1 MLRRSHYVCGAL
13 LLMAAITLSGFAAAG
28 EVQYAKDTPVVP
40 MAEWEI
46 VQKGAAEQTG
56 ARVLIAAGAAELG
69 RAPAGA
75 SRYDSQT
82 FRFPSGDMR
91 VLSFRKA
98 SGGVLH
104 QITTET
110 QIYVAKG
117 SASVDVAGVRTEI
130 AAGDVVNLPSGILR
144 NGAAGAEDTVIIAH
158 TVASAPA
165 GAKASVVRGKDNPEA
180 VIESGEKAGVGGAR
194 VTVQRY
200 AFEGNSIRVA
210 RLSGNGQTS
219 PAIPKVDALI
229 YLLSGRMK
237 LHLGNEVFEV
247 AAGDAL
253 REPAGVS
260 AHWEVTE
267 PASFVATNGAGPAST
282 GNRTQ

>member
-1 MLRRSHYVCGAL
+1 MKNRSFLTAALAGLVLSSALTPVAGA
-13 LLMAAITLSGFAAAG
+13 A
-28 EVQYAKDTPVVP
+28 EVQFAKDTPTIQ

-56 ARVLIAAGAAELG
+56 ARVMIAAGPTELA
-69 RAPAGA
+69 RAPTSAV
-75 SRYDSQT
+75 RYDSQT
-82 FRFPSGDMR
+82 FRFPSGEIR
-91 VLSFRKA
+91 VLKFRKS

-110 QIYVAKG
+110 QLYVATG
-117 SASVDVAGVRTEI
+117 SASVDVAGVRTEL
-130 AAGDVVNLPSGILR
+130 AAGDVVHLPSGVAR
-144 NGAAGAEDTVIIAH
+144 NAASGAEDTTLVLH
-158 TVASAPA
+158 TVTSAPA
-165 GAKASVVRGKDNPEA
+165 GAKAAVVRGKDNPEA

-194 VTVQRY
+194 VAVQRY
-200 AFEGNSIRVA
+200 AFDGNSIRVA
-210 RLSGNGQTS
+210 KLSGNGQTS

-237 LHLGNEVFEV
+237 LHLGNEIFDV

-282 GNRTQ
+282 GTRTP

>member
-1 MLRRSHYVCGAL
+1 MNKSSFLA
-13 LLMAAITLSGFAAAG
+13 MAITGLVFCSSQAQVARAA
-28 EVQYAKDTPVVP
+28 EVQFAKDTPTIP

-56 ARVLIAAGAAELG
+56 ARVMIAAGSAELA
-69 RAPAGA
+69 RAPSSAT
-75 SRYDSQT
+75 RYDSQT
-82 FRFPSGDMR
+82 FRFPSGEIR
-91 VLSFRKA
+91 VLNFRKS

-110 QIYVAKG
+110 QLYVAKG
-117 SASVDVAGVRTEI
+117 SASVDIAGVRTEL
-130 AAGDVVNLPSGILR
+130 AVGDVVHLPSGIVR
-144 NGAAGAEDTVIIAH
+144 NGGTGAEDTTLVLH

-165 GAKASVVRGKDNPEA
+165 GAKAAVVRGKDNPES

-194 VTVQRY
+194 VAVQRY
-200 AFEGNSIRVA
+200 AFDGNSIRVA
-210 RLSGNGQTS
+210 KLSGKGQTS
-219 PAIPKVDALI
+219 PAVPKVDALI

-237 LHLGNEVFEV
+237 LHLGTETFDV

-260 AHWEVTE
+260 AHWEVSE
-267 PASFVATNGAGPAST
+267 PASFIATNGAGPAST
-282 GNRTQ
+282 GTRTP